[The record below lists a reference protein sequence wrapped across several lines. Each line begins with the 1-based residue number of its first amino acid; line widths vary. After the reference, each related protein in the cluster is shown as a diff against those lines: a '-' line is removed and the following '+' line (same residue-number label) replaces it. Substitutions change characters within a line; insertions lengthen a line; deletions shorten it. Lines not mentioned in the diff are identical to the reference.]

1 MTGRSLRSEPK
12 RLSDKYDILLTPVVV
27 SLRKLREG
35 TIGNNLSEKMSCEDE
50 SVCDDRSISQ
60 DPGWQKDVSDV
71 LTSILKDGS
80 TCAPEWGG
88 DTDQTC
94 LDLPRLDT
102 DKEKLTTYKINP
114 PNPEADETTN
124 IDDCADDSGSDATIT
139 DITENMEGLK
149 ELESTTTIQEVPS
162 NSPKS
167 PILDVCDVTNAE
179 WAEEGYQEKSK
190 VRKVSSLSV
199 YADVE
204 DGIIKNVS
212 CKRFKRRCKKI
223 VDDSE
228 SYSYRPVKYGRRKK
242 SFGYTGDETDDVI
255 ENEVKDLVEDMV
267 FKASY
272 NVIRLKNLSNWS
284 EEKEIVGGLLKEF
297 CECNGYDYDDYD
309 NPVCILDFD
318 SHIVKESDIINIPSQ
333 RKCYKRKFP
342 QELEGMFRKRRKRK
356 LTRGEVVKK
365 FFTRSAARRLKYKTT
380 KNGDTIVVEESD
392 SNTDSEI
399 VEKSKDEIVKEIP
412 SKTNESPSTSAA
424 TVATSITTITTD
436 TTVSTVT
443 TATKEQKLNILSKKS
458 TTNDIES
465 KEAVKSEDKSKS
477 QQIIL
482 ERKSPVNITQE
493 TEENTVDHKVKPKDN
508 DDLEIKK
515 AYGISKFRHK
525 HHILQSLKKNKV
537 TIDTDAPLDL
547 RIKDGGSDNSSTGK
561 LKTPIQMVHPQVN
574 TSLMPKKVWCAR
586 RNLDCFT
593 NGENF
598 SLVNN
603 KVTTDVNK
611 ISPISTPKP
620 EVISSDT
627 KKAQESEAESILRS
641 LLLEASDAAVTEI
654 SSEAKRNAEAS
665 LNVPK
670 VLSVSDKDHTKTPD
684 HRDTIN
690 RMKEVLS
697 HATPRL
703 KSSPAPPVDI
713 AMKKPNENESIS
725 EADKFQDPL
734 QIKEEIKKLKNEII
748 HLEMIAEQKE
758 KERVAI
764 ICFKK
769 CKEEILKQIENSQFN
784 TLLQKD
790 GCGDKDSKT
799 QPVVHSKLSLHALY
813 NYAKNKMINAH
824 RQNSIYHANHRETCM
839 VRPIVSHDNRKSPL
853 GNESLPSVEALVA
866 KASENYGVSFD
877 HLSDDKNGSLNR
889 QSLEHNRRLSELQHS
904 AYQCC
909 TDPLWRNATLY
920 GFAPSSGY
928 CNSFHTPLALSTKL
942 SIDHEQ
948 DSHLKGWKYGA
959 ISDYS
964 NKERNNDKKDDRIK
978 TEMSRENKVLYH
990 PTATVPP
997 VTWSERT
1004 YCKPN
1009 GTITTKTS
1017 ESSSRL
1023 TPITP
1028 TTSPYIGSALGRY
1041 ESMDLSQSFYSSPNF
1056 PLSMS
1061 CWNGYPAPQLPRHS
1075 NDTESSS
1082 KVRNENQRWMDR
1094 PCPTYH
1100 SLYIQPRG
1108 NSTSPC

>member
-12 RLSDKYDILLTPVVV
+12 RLSDKYDVLLTPVVV

-35 TIGNNLSEKMSCEDE
+35 TIGNNFSEKMSCEDE

-80 TCAPEWGG
+80 TCVPEWGG
-88 DTDQTC
+88 DTDQTI
-94 LDLPRLDT
+94 LDLPNLET
-102 DKEKLTTYKINP
+102 DKEKLTTYKIGPLNP
-114 PNPEADETTN
+114 DVDETTN
-124 IDDCADDSGSDATIT
+124 IDDCVDDTGSDATIT
-139 DITENMEGLK
+139 DITENIEGLK
-149 ELESTTTIQEVPS
+149 ELEATSVQDVPS

-167 PILDVCDVTNAE
+167 PVLNVCDVTNVE
-179 WAEEGYQEKSK
+179 WPENEYQEKSK
-190 VRKVSSLSV
+190 SKKVSSLSV

-204 DGIIKNVS
+204 DGIVKNVS

-223 VDDSE
+223 VETE
-228 SYSYRPVKYGRRKK
+228 SFPYRATKFGRRKK
-242 SFGYTGDETDDVI
+242 SVGYIGDETDDVI
-255 ENEVKDLVEDMV
+255 DNEVKDLLEDMV
-267 FKASY
+267 FKTSY
-272 NVIRLKNLSNWS
+272 NIIKMENSNWP
-284 EEKEIVGGLLKEF
+284 EETETVGGLLKEF
-297 CECNGYDYDDYD
+297 CECNGYDYDDYSD
-309 NPVCILDFD
+309 PVCILDFD

-342 QELEGMFRKRRKRK
+342 QELEGILRKRRKRK

-392 SNTDSEI
+392 SNSDSETTD
-399 VEKSKDEIVKEIP
+399 KTKDEILKENSNKI
-412 SKTNESPSTSAA
+412 NEST
-424 TVATSITTITTD
+424 
-436 TTVSTVT
+436 
-443 TATKEQKLNILSKKS
+443 TKEKKLNISTKENLTTDIKNKPEEKS
-458 TTNDIES
+458 NDQHSHLES
-465 KEAVKSEDKSKS
+465 KSPININQDAAEKNNEKQVAKSK
-477 QQIIL
+477 
-482 ERKSPVNITQE
+482 
-493 TEENTVDHKVKPKDN
+493 EE
-508 DDLEIKK
+508 DLNMKK

-525 HHILQSLKKNKV
+525 HHILQSLKEKNEAPV
-537 TIDTDAPLDL
+537 EIDAPLDL
-547 RIKDGGSDNSSTGK
+547 RIKDGSDNLSSGK

-598 SLVNN
+598 SLVNT
-603 KVTTDVNK
+603 KVTPEVNK
-611 ISPISTPKP
+611 ISPVSTPKP
-620 EVISSDT
+620 EAIASD
-627 KKAQESEAESILRS
+627 KKTQESEAESILRS

-670 VLSVSDKDHTKTPD
+670 VLSANDKDNTKIPD
-684 HRDTIN
+684 HRDTLN
-690 RMKEVLS
+690 RMKEVLNHS
-697 HATPRL
+697 TPRL
-703 KSSPAPPVDI
+703 KSSPAPSIDNSL
-713 AMKKPNENESIS
+713 KKPENENVS
-725 EADKFQDPL
+725 EMDKLQDPL
-734 QIKEEIKKLKNEII
+734 QIKEEIKKLKSEIV

-769 CKEEILKQIENSQFN
+769 CKEEILKQIENSQLN
-784 TLLQKD
+784 TLLQKE
-790 GCGDKDSKT
+790 GSSDKDCKN
-799 QPVVHSKLSLHALY
+799 QPAVHSKLSLHALY

-824 RQNSIYHANHRETCM
+824 RQNSIYHTNHRETCM

-866 KASENYGVSFD
+866 KATENYGVSFD

-889 QSLEHNRRLSELQHS
+889 HSLEHNRRLTELQHS

-909 TDPLWRNATLY
+909 TDPLWRNALY

-942 SIDHEQ
+942 SMDQDQ
-948 DSHLKGWKYGA
+948 DSHLKGWKYSA

-964 NKERNNDKKDDRIK
+964 NKERHNDTDKKDDRIK

-997 VTWSERT
+997 VTWSDRT

-1009 GTITTKTS
+1009 GTITSKSS

-1023 TPITP
+1023 TPIAP
-1028 TTSPYIGSALGRY
+1028 AQSAPYLGSALGRY
-1041 ESMDLSQSFYSSPNF
+1041 ESINLSQPFYSSPNF
-1056 PLSMS
+1056 ALSMS
-1061 CWNGYPAPQLPRHS
+1061 CWNGYPTPQLPRHHS
-1075 NDTESSS
+1075 NETESSS

-1100 SLYIQPRG
+1100 SLYIPPRG